1 MLDTLDTMQD
11 VIIVKGLVMGL
22 VRSHG
27 LAAAR
32 YSGASGEAGGHQRV
46 SPADALRPFLHE
58 HAEHFWHE
66 LR

>member
-1 MLDTLDTMQD
+1 MQD
-11 VIIVKGLVMGL
+11 VLIVKGLVLSL

-27 LAAAR
+27 LACPPHV
-32 YSGASGEAGGHQRV
+32 SSTTSASSSTAQRHV

>member
-1 MLDTLDTMQD
+1 M
-11 VIIVKGLVMGL
+11 KGLVLSL

-27 LAAAR
+27 LAAPLANSTASVP
-32 YSGASGEAGGHQRV
+32 SGGTGQRPV

>member
-1 MLDTLDTMQD
+1 MQD
-11 VIIVKGLVMGL
+11 VLIVKGLVLSL

-27 LAAAR
+27 LAAPPADSTASVT
-32 YSGASGEAGGHQRV
+32 SGSTGQRHV
-46 SPADALRPFLHE
+46 SPADALRPVLHE